1 MKLGT
6 ENKKKTMIAGGLLL
20 IAVFLLIRAFSG
32 GGEEPPAPA
41 QSTAAPVAVGSK
53 GKARKPARTS
63 LAHSLDPTLRF
74 DLLKSSEDITYKGN
88 GRNIFSSQAPLPPA
102 PIPSPTT
109 PVYTDANPPPP
120 PPPPPSGL
128 KFYGYAGPKNG
139 GKKVFLIKGE
149 DIFLAKEG
157 DIVDRRYKIV
167 HVGTSSVEV
176 QDVLTNDTETIPLGA
191 G

>member
-6 ENKKKTMIAGGLLL
+6 ENKKKTMIAGGLLVL
-20 IAVFLLIRAFSG
+20 AVIAMVHAFSG
-32 GGEEPPAPA
+32 GGEDNGANAPPPV
-41 QSTAAPVAVGSK
+41 SSAAKSK
-53 GKARKPARTS
+53 DHKPARTL

-74 DLLKSSEDITYKGN
+74 DLLKSSEDMTYKGN
-88 GRNIFSSQAPLPPA
+88 GRNIFNSEA
-102 PIPSPTT
+102 
-109 PVYTDANPPPP
+109 PPPPEAIPQPVQSPAEQAAQAAP

-139 GKKVFLIKGE
+139 AKKIFLIKGE

-157 DIVDRRYKIV
+157 DIVDRHYRIV
-167 HVGTSSVEV
+167 HVGTTSVQIE
-176 QDVLTNDTETIPLGA
+176 DVLTNHTENIPLGA